1 MEVNKMR
8 DLDSKKEKLWSGHC
22 RVSRLWLGVNVTTD
36 KVLHL
41 DLILLDSKGNDIWVL
56 IPPVLQ
62 NKFKQLLKQH
72 NVYIIKD
79 FDIKATGLTHQ
90 TIANPYVMSFTRK
103 TTVQHIPDI
112 PSIPTFKFTFMK
124 ASDMASK
131 KEETVILSDVVGELV
146 QHSNVI
152 KTSNI
157 TWRTIRKELQ
167 MKLIE
172 GDVVKVTIQG
182 RVIEQ
187 LDKIV
192 NDAGERQI
200 ILVVTAVTV
209 NEFKEVLSYSSS
221 GSTVLYDTP
230 DIPAVT
236 TFTTRNVEPELPIFV
251 EHDAD
256 DKFPAVSLAELQE
269 LPMDPDNE
277 EMDFSVECKVIGIKA
292 GWCYMGCPSCVYK
305 PIERQ
310 GQSFCVRCNKNTP
323 VKAARY
329 RVKLEVQSES
339 NSTTFIVF
347 DYEAH
352 QFFGI
357 SAHEL
362 FDKTGQ
368 NSTSPSEKLLEIVGT
383 TKEFHV
389 KFKFNPYED
398 GQADFTV
405 LRILDDTAQ
414 EKDLPLHKDGSSSSI
429 TTGSESSQP
438 SPYAN
443 QIANLE
449 ESDGSVKGPE
459 TSRNKLKRKMPLE

>member
-1 MEVNKMR
+1 MEVNRMR
-8 DLDSKKEKLWSGHC
+8 DLDSEKQLWSGHC
-22 RVSRLWLGVNVTTD
+22 RVSRLWLGVNVMTD

-56 IPPVLQ
+56 IPLVLQ

-72 NVYIIKD
+72 HVYIIKV
-79 FDIKATGLTHQ
+79 FDIKETGLTHRP
-90 TIANPYVMSFTRK
+90 IANPYVMSFTRK

-146 QHSNVI
+146 RHSNVI

-157 TWRTIRKELQ
+157 TRRTVRKELQ

-172 GDVVKVTIQG
+172 GDVVKVTIWG

-209 NEFKEVLSYSSS
+209 NEFKEVLSFSSS
-221 GSTVLYDTP
+221 GSTVLYGTL

-236 TFTTRNVEPELPIFV
+236 AFTT
-251 EHDAD
+251 
-256 DKFPAVSLAELQE
+256 
-269 LPMDPDNE
+269 
-277 EMDFSVECKVIGIKA
+277 
-292 GWCYMGCPSCVYK
+292 
-305 PIERQ
+305 
-310 GQSFCVRCNKNTP
+310 
-323 VKAARY
+323 RY

-339 NSTTFIVF
+339 NSATFIVF

-352 QFFGI
+352 RFFGI
-357 SAHEL
+357 SANEL

-368 NSTSPSEKLLEIVGT
+368 NSTSPPEKLLEIVST

-405 LRILDDTAQ
+405 LRILDGTAK

-429 TTGSESSQP
+429 TTSSKSSQP
-438 SPYAN
+438 LPDAN

-449 ESDGSVKGPE
+449 ESDGSVKGPD
-459 TSRNKLKRKMPLE
+459 TSANKLKRKMSLE